1 MGEVI
6 DPTKQQ
12 SPALDAAEQIQ
23 RFGEFF
29 EQSYKA
35 EILEKGRKGETF
47 LEVDFS
53 ELSEFDP
60 ELADLL
66 LDEPEEVL
74 KAGAI
79 SLEHFDIKDAT
90 NFSIR
95 IMNLP
100 ASQKVMIRNIRS
112 KHLGRFLSIEGT
124 VRQKSD
130 VRPQVTAAKYECP
143 QCGSIMPVLQLD
155 KKMNEPNRCSCG
167 RKGKFRLL
175 SKELVDA
182 QGIVLEETAE
192 ELDGSSQ
199 PKRMNVFLK
208 NDLVSPMSER
218 KTNPGQ
224 KIRITGIVKEVPII
238 LRSGGQSTRFD
249 LLIEANAIE
258 GIEED
263 YSDITITS
271 EDETKIR
278 ELAQKPNIWSLMI
291 KSIAPSIYGHERIK
305 EALVL
310 QMMGG
315 IRKARDDGV
324 VTRGDMHVL
333 LVGDPGA
340 GKSMLLK
347 RISKVSPKGRF
358 ISGKGVS
365 GAGLTASVVR
375 DEFLQGFS
383 LEAGALVLAHKG
395 TLAIDELDKISPDDR
410 AAMHE
415 ALEGQTV
422 TISKANIQAT
432 LRCETT
438 VLAAANPKFGRF
450 DPYDTIGN
458 QIDLPPTLIN
468 RFDLIFPIKD
478 VPDEAKDTKMAE
490 FVLRLHQKQNID
502 APEIDTSL
510 LRKYF
515 AFARQRINP
524 RLTDEAVDTL
534 KKYYVKMR
542 ASGGAEGAVRAVP
555 ISARQLE
562 GLIRMTE
569 ACAKVRLSETATKE
583 DADRAINLLDYCLK
597 QIAFDEE
604 TGTIDIDRISSGVTA
619 TQRNKIIVIK
629 EIIKD
634 LESKLGKT
642 VPLENIVEEGK
653 NKELSEADI
662 EEIIQKLKRSGD
674 IFEPRRGFISRI

>member
-47 LEVDFS
+47 LEVDFG

-155 KKMNEPNRCSCG
+155 KKMNEPNRCGCG

-192 ELDGSSQ
+192 DLDGVSQ

-224 KIRITGIVKEVPII
+224 KIRITGIVKEIPII

-271 EDETKIR
+271 EDEIKIR

-291 KSIAPSIYGHERIK
+291 KSIAPSIYGHDRIK

-450 DPYDTIGN
+450 DPYDTVGN

-468 RFDLIFPIKD
+468 RFDLIFAIKD
-478 VPDEAKDTKMAE
+478 IPDEAKDTKMAE

-502 APEIDTSL
+502 APEIDTGL

-524 RLTDEAVDTL
+524 RLTDEAVDAL

-569 ACAKVRLSETATKE
+569 ACAKVRLSESATKD
-583 DADRAINLLDYCLK
+583 DADRAIDLLDYCLK

-642 VPLENIVEEGK
+642 IPLEDIVEEGK

-662 EEIIQKLKRSGD
+662 EEVIQKLKRSGD

>member
-12 SPALDAAEQIQ
+12 PPALDAAEQIQ

-29 EQSYKA
+29 DQSYKA

-53 ELSEFDP
+53 ELSKFDP

-79 SLEHFDIKDAT
+79 SLEHFDIKDAA

-112 KHLGRFLSIEGT
+112 KHLGRFLSIDGT

-192 ELDGSSQ
+192 DLDGGSQ

-208 NDLVSPMSER
+208 NDLVSPLSER

-224 KIRITGIVKEVPII
+224 KIRITGTVKEIPII

-258 GIEED
+258 AIEED
-263 YSDITITS
+263 YSDITITG
-271 EDETKIR
+271 EDEVKIR
-278 ELAQKPNIWSLMI
+278 EMAQKPNIWSLMT
-291 KSIAPSIYGHERIK
+291 KSIAPSIYGHDRIK
-305 EALVL
+305 EALIL

-315 IRKARDDGV
+315 VRKKRDDGI

-395 TLAIDELDKISPDDR
+395 TLAIDELDKMSPEDR

-478 VPDEAKDTKMAE
+478 LPDEAKDTKMAE
-490 FVLRLHQKQNID
+490 FVLKLHQKQNID
-502 APEIDTSL
+502 TPEIDTNL

-524 RLTDEAVDTL
+524 RLTDEAVDAL
-534 KKYYVKMR
+534 KIYYIKMR

-569 ACAKVRLSETATKE
+569 ACAKVRMSEIATKD

-642 VPLENIVEEGK
+642 VPLEDIVEEGK
-653 NKELSEADI
+653 NKELSEADV

>member
-1 MGEVI
+1 MGESI
-6 DPTKQQ
+6 SKPQIQPTM
-12 SPALDAAEQIQ
+12 DAAEQIQ

-29 EQSYKA
+29 EENYKA
-35 EILEKGRKGETF
+35 EILETGRKGEAF
-47 LEVDFS
+47 LEVDFA
-53 ELSEFDP
+53 ELSKFDP

-74 KAGAI
+74 KAASL
-79 SLEHFDIKDAT
+79 SLEHFDIKDT
-90 NFSIR
+90 SRFTIR
-95 IMNLP
+95 LKNLSD
-100 ASQKVMIRNIRS
+100 SQKIMVRNIRS
-112 KHLGRFLSIEGT
+112 KHLGKLLTIDGT

-130 VRPQVTAAKYECP
+130 VRPQITAAKYECP

-155 KKMNEPNRCSCG
+155 SKLKEPSRCSCG
-167 RKGKFRLL
+167 RKGKFRLIN
-175 SKELVDA
+175 KDLVDA
-182 QGIVLEETAE
+182 QGLVLEETAE
-192 ELDGSSQ
+192 DLEGGAQ

-208 NDLVSPMSER
+208 NDLVSPHSER

-224 KIRITGIVKEVPII
+224 KIRVIGIVKEVPII

-249 LLIEANAIE
+249 LIIEANAVE
-258 GIEED
+258 AMEED
-263 YSDITITS
+263 YSDIDITHK
-271 EDETKIR
+271 DEEMIK
-278 ELAQKPNIWSLMI
+278 ELAKQPGLWNSMI
-291 KSIAPSIYGHERIK
+291 TSIAPSIYGHERIK

-315 IRKARDDGV
+315 VRKSRDDGIT
-324 VTRGDMHVL
+324 TRGDMHML
-333 LVGDPGA
+333 LIGDPGS
-340 GKSMLLK
+340 GKSILLK
-347 RISKVSPKGRF
+347 RISRIAPKGRF

-365 GAGLTASVVR
+365 GAGLTATVVR
-375 DEFLQGFS
+375 DEFLQGWS

-395 TLAIDELDKISPDDR
+395 TISIDELDKMSPDDR

-450 DPYDTIGN
+450 DPYDTVGN
-458 QIDLPPTLIN
+458 QIDLPSTLIN

-478 VPDEAKDTKMAE
+478 VPDEAKDLQMAE
-490 FVLRLHQKQNID
+490 FVLKLHQQQNINE
-502 APEIDTSL
+502 PEIKTEL

-515 AFARQRINP
+515 AYAKQRIFPKLSN
-524 RLTDEAVDTL
+524 EAVETL
-534 KKYYVKMR
+534 KTFYVKMR
-542 ASGGAEGAVRAVP
+542 ASGGTESAIKAVP

-569 ACAKVRLSETATKE
+569 ACARVRLGEIATKE
-583 DADRAINLLDYCLK
+583 DAERAIDLLDYCLR

-604 TGTIDIDRISSGVTA
+604 TGTIDIDKIATDTTA
-619 TQRNKIIVIK
+619 TQRNKITTVK
-629 EIIKD
+629 EIIKE
-634 LESKLGKT
+634 LEGKLGKT
-642 VPLENIVEEGK
+642 IPLEDVIEDAKQK
-653 NKELSEADI
+653 NLKAGDV

>member
-6 DPTKQQ
+6 NPAKQQ
-12 SPALDAAEQIQ
+12 PSALDAAEQIQ

-29 EQSYKA
+29 DQSYKA

-53 ELSEFDP
+53 ELSKFDP

-112 KHLGRFLSIEGT
+112 KHLGKFLSIDGT

-192 ELDGSSQ
+192 DLDGGSQ
-199 PKRMNVFLK
+199 PKRMNAFLK
-208 NDLVSPMSER
+208 NDLVSPLSER

-224 KIRITGIVKEVPII
+224 KIRITGTVKEIPII

-258 GIEED
+258 AIEED
-263 YSDITITS
+263 YSDITITG
-271 EDETKIR
+271 EDEVKIR
-278 ELAQKPNIWSLMI
+278 EMAQKPNIWSLMT
-291 KSIAPSIYGHERIK
+291 KSIAPSIYGHDRIK
-305 EALVL
+305 EALIL

-315 IRKARDDGV
+315 VRKKRDDGI

-395 TLAIDELDKISPDDR
+395 TLAIDELDKMSPEDR

-478 VPDEAKDTKMAE
+478 LPDEAKDTKMAE
-490 FVLRLHQKQNID
+490 FVLKLHQKQNID
-502 APEIDTSL
+502 TPEIDTNL

-524 RLTDEAVDTL
+524 KLTDEAVDAL
-534 KKYYVKMR
+534 KIYYIKMR

-569 ACAKVRLSETATKE
+569 ACAKVRMSETATKE

-642 VPLENIVEEGK
+642 VPLEDIMEEGK
-653 NKELSEADI
+653 NKELSEADV

>member
-12 SPALDAAEQIQ
+12 SPALDTAEQIE

-47 LEVDFS
+47 LEVDFGK
-53 ELSEFDP
+53 LSEFDP

-130 VRPQVTAAKYECP
+130 VRPQVTTAKYECP
-143 QCGSIMPVLQLD
+143 QCSSIMPVLQLD
-155 KKMNEPNRCSCG
+155 KKMNEPNRCGCG

-192 ELDGSSQ
+192 DLDGVSQ

-218 KTNPGQ
+218 RTNPGQ
-224 KIRITGIVKEVPII
+224 KIRITGIVKEIPII
-238 LRSGGQSTRFD
+238 LRTGGQSTMFD

-271 EDETKIR
+271 EDEIKIR

-291 KSIAPSIYGHERIK
+291 KSIAPSIYGHDRIK

-375 DEFLQGFS
+375 DEFLHGFS

-450 DPYDTIGN
+450 DPYDTVGN

-468 RFDLIFPIKD
+468 RFDLIFAIKD
-478 VPDEAKDTKMAE
+478 IPDEAKDTKMAE

-524 RLTDEAVDTL
+524 RLTDEAVDAL

-569 ACAKVRLSETATKE
+569 ACAKVRLSESATKD
-583 DADRAINLLDYCLK
+583 DADRAIDLLDYCLK

-642 VPLENIVEEGK
+642 IPLEDIVEEGK

-662 EEIIQKLKRSGD
+662 EEVIQKLKRSGD